1 MTDILAIAAHPDDV
15 ELIVSGTLLK
25 ASDAG
30 ESFAICDLTE
40 GERGSRGT
48 RETRREETRNANRIL
63 GIPDELRINL
73 GIPDGNIEITKENT
87 LKLVRVI
94 RHFRP
99 RVILFPWER
108 DRHPDHEH
116 SHRLVREAYFD
127 AGLPHVKT
135 EWEGQAQEPYRPERM
150 YCFFHTYERQP
161 DFVVD
166 VTDQVERKLDAI
178 AAYTTQFTVPGRQDA
193 EAEGPQTF
201 ISHPEF
207 IESAL
212 ARMRHWGFMVGVKY
226 AEAYTT
232 VSGPLKVNDLLET
245 L

>member
-1 MTDILAIAAHPDDV
+1 MIDILAITAHPDDI
-15 ELIVSGTLLK
+15 ELNVAGTLLK

-30 ESFAICDLTE
+30 RTFAICDLTE

-48 RETRREETRNANRIL
+48 LQTRREETRRANRIL

-73 GIPDGNIEITKENT
+73 GIPDGNIEVSKENIT
-87 LKLVRVI
+87 RLTRVI
-94 RHFRP
+94 RHLRP
-99 RVILFPWER
+99 KVILFSWEH

-116 SHRLVREAYFD
+116 GHRLVREAYFD
-127 AGLPHVKT
+127 AGLTQVHT
-135 EWEGQAQEPYRPERM
+135 EWEGEAQQPHRPNRM

-161 DFVVD
+161 DFVID
-166 VTDQVERKLDAI
+166 VTDQVERKIEAI
-178 AAYTTQFTVPGRQDA
+178 AAYATQFTVPGREDA
-193 EAEGPQTF
+193 MPTGPRTF

-212 ARMRHWGFMVGVKY
+212 ARMRHWGFMIGVTY
-226 AEAYTT
+226 GEAFTT
-232 VSGPLKVNDLLET
+232 VSGPLKVNDLLDT